1 MNASSTDRIER
12 QIHLQAPRA
21 RVWHALIDAESF
33 GDWFG
38 VNLKG
43 QRFSAGDTARG
54 HITYPGYEHLVCEMQ
69 IERIEPERV
78 FAYRWHPYAIDPAVD
93 YSQEPTTLVEFTL
106 EEHADGILLR
116 LVESGFDRIP
126 LARRAEAFRMNS
138 GGWDEQMQ
146 NIRNYL
152 AGR

>member
-1 MNASSTDRIER
+1 MNSGNSDRIER
-12 QIHLQAPRA
+12 QILLEAPRGK
-21 RVWHALIDAESF
+21 VWRALVDAESF

-38 VNLKG
+38 VNFKG
-43 QRFSAGDTARG
+43 QRFVAGETARG

-69 IERIEPERV
+69 VERIEPEHL
-78 FAYRWHPYAIDPAVD
+78 FAYRWHPYAVDPSAD
-93 YSQEPTTLVEFTL
+93 YSQEPTTLVEFAL

-126 LARRAEAFRMNS
+126 LARRAEAYRMNS

-146 NIRNYL
+146 NIRSYL
-152 AGR
+152 ATH

>member
-1 MNASSTDRIER
+1 METNTDRIER
-12 QIHLQAPRA
+12 QILLQATRGK
-21 RVWHALIDAESF
+21 VWHALVDAESF

-43 QRFSAGDTARG
+43 QRFTAGETASG
-54 HITYPGYEHLVCEMQ
+54 HITYPGYEHLMCEMQ
-69 IERIEPERV
+69 IERIEPEHL
-78 FAYRWHPYAIDPAVD
+78 FAYRWHPYAVDPSAD
-93 YSQEPTTLVEFTL
+93 YSQEPTTLVEFKL
-106 EEHADGILLR
+106 EDHADGILLR

-126 LARRAEAFRMNS
+126 LARRAEAYHMNS

-152 AGR
+152 AKH